1 MISLLSIVTTFMKPL
16 MFLKWRKICINKGT
30 KRRTRV
36 GLFGSD
42 CNRVFAFEKLIQ
54 ANLNILDSV
63 TTVLQVCF
71 VMFFVS
77 FHFTLHN

>member
-1 MISLLSIVTTFMKPL
+1 VISLLSIVTTFMKPL
-16 MFLKWRKICINKGT
+16 MFLKGRKICINRGPKEEQ
-30 KRRTRV
+30 KA

-54 ANLNILDSV
+54 ANLKIPDSV

-71 VMFFVS
+71 VMFLVS